1 MKQKMQ
7 MVGQA
12 MLVPISIITIGSMF
26 MGFGSAFTS
35 SGTIAALHLDS
46 VITRDSFWF
55 AFFSVLKATGDVVF
69 RNLPLFFSI
78 GVAFGLAK
86 KEKAWAAFSGAV
98 CFMAM
103 HFIISVLLE
112 LNGLTPQTTTADW
125 FVQNQHLDPTTAVQK
140 ASIYTTEL
148 GMFSYRM
155 SVFGGMIVGLVTSY
169 LHNRLY
175 NVKLPLVL
183 SFFAGTRTVPIV
195 TLMVGSLLG
204 VMLFFIWPPVGGML
218 AQFSKLIANSGLAG
232 TFIWAIADKSLLPVG
247 LHHLI
252 TTPIRL
258 TELGGSME
266 ICGQLVSGTTNI
278 YMAQLGCEE
287 TPELLVRGFQ
297 SGRVVVHFGALPG
310 AALAIYQC
318 SRAPQKKVVAGLLI
332 PVVATMMLFGVTE
345 PIEYTFL
352 FVAPWLFYFVHVPLT
367 GLAFVLTEMANVSIY
382 GGSLKDILPVLLQ
395 PNKLNLWGYLWLTPL
410 FFVIYY
416 GLFRY
421 LILRFN
427 VMTPGRES
435 DDRGEGET
443 KLYTKQDYK
452 ARQAQQEKTP
462 SLAPRIIAAFGGKEN
477 IEQFD
482 NCISRLRV
490 EVKDPTRV
498 ANEILWKKT
507 LGAKGFVRVGDNG
520 FQIIYGA
527 EVIMIAGD
535 CKELLDEE
543 EA

>member
-1 MKQKMQ
+1 MKQTMQ
-7 MVGQA
+7 MIGQA
-12 MLVPISIITIGSMF
+12 MLVPISIITVGSMF

-35 SGTIAALHLDS
+35 SGTIEALHLQNI
-46 VITRDSFWF
+46 ITKGSLLFTT
-55 AFFSVLKATGDVVF
+55 FSVMKATGDVVF
-69 RNLPLFFSI
+69 RNLPLFFAI

-86 KEKAWAAFSGAV
+86 KEKGWAAFSGAV

-103 HFIISVLLE
+103 HFIIATLLE
-112 LNGLTPQTTTADW
+112 LNGITPQTTSVE
-125 FVQNQHLDPTTAVQK
+125 FFRQQQHLNDIAAVQR
-140 ASIYTTEL
+140 ASIYTSEL

-155 SVFGGMIVGLVTSY
+155 SVFGGMAVGLITAG

-195 TLMVGSLLG
+195 TLMAGSLLG
-204 VMLFFIWPPVGGML
+204 VLLYVIWPPLGGML
-218 AQFSKLIANSGLAG
+218 AQFSRLIGNSGLFG
-232 TFIWAIADKSLLPVG
+232 TFIWAVADKSLLPVG

-258 TELGGSME
+258 TELGGSMTV
-266 ICGQLVSGTTNI
+266 CNQLVSGTTNI
-278 YMAQLGCEE
+278 YMAQLGCEG
-287 TPELLVRGFQ
+287 TPQLLVRGFQ

-318 SRAPQKKVVAGLLI
+318 AKSPHKKVVAGLLI
-332 PVVATMMLFGVTE
+332 PVVATMILFGVTE

-352 FVAPWLFYFVHVPLT
+352 FVAPWLFYLVHVPLT

-395 PNKLNLWGYLWLTPL
+395 PAKLNLWGYLWLVPL
-410 FFVIYY
+410 FFVLYY
-416 GLFRY
+416 ALFRF

-427 VMTPGRES
+427 VMTPGREE
-435 DDRGEGET
+435 DEATTR
-443 KLYTKQDYK
+443 LYSKQDFNEQQGMRF
-452 ARQAQQEKTP
+452 ARH
-462 SLAPRIIAAFGGKEN
+462 IIEAFGGKEN

-490 EVKDPTRV
+490 QVKDGSRV
-498 ANEILWKKT
+498 APEAVWKKT
-507 LGAKGFVRVGDNG
+507 LRAKGYVQVSERA

-527 EVIMIAGD
+527 EVVMIAGD
-535 CKELLDEE
+535 CKELLDEGE
-543 EA
+543 TA